1 MSLSGKV
8 VLITGSSRG
17 IGKATALR
25 LASEGASVVINYVSN
40 EASANSLVEQ
50 IGSDRALA
58 VQADA
63 SNMSDLDR
71 LVHSAVAKFGKI
83 DVLIPNAGILP
94 MKDLENTTEADFDKT
109 YNLMVKG
116 PYFLAQVSTRILSLK
131 RPKRLTISQK
141 AAKHIPSGGRII
153 FVSTGVTVVS
163 NIAPT
168 YLLYASAKGAIE
180 QMARVMAKDLARKGI
195 LVNAIAPGPTTTE
208 LFLEGKSEQVLKAVA
223 GSSPFGRVGEPD
235 EIASVMSFLCG
246 KDSSWMSGQVLR
258 VNGAMT

>member
-71 LVHSAVAKFGKI
+71 LVDSAVAKFGKI

-116 PYFLAQVSTRILSLK
+116 PYFLAQVSTRILSSLK
-131 RPKRLTISQK
+131 TAEENDHRAESRKAHPIWRPNYLRLHWSHCCLQYCTHIS
-141 AAKHIPSGGRII
+141 P
-153 FVSTGVTVVS
+153 
-163 NIAPT
+163 
-168 YLLYASAKGAIE
+168 
-180 QMARVMAKDLARKGI
+180 
-195 LVNAIAPGPTTTE
+195 
-208 LFLEGKSEQVLKAVA
+208 
-223 GSSPFGRVGEPD
+223 
-235 EIASVMSFLCG
+235 LC
-246 KDSSWMSGQVLR
+246 LR
-258 VNGAMT
+258 

>member
-25 LASEGASVVINYVSN
+25 LASEGASVVINYVYN

-71 LVHSAVAKFGKI
+71 LVDSAVAKFGKI

-94 MKDLENTTEADFDKT
+94 M
-109 YNLMVKG
+109 
-116 PYFLAQVSTRILSLK
+116 
-131 RPKRLTISQK
+131 
-141 AAKHIPSGGRII
+141 
-153 FVSTGVTVVS
+153 
-163 NIAPT
+163 
-168 YLLYASAKGAIE
+168 
-180 QMARVMAKDLARKGI
+180 
-195 LVNAIAPGPTTTE
+195 
-208 LFLEGKSEQVLKAVA
+208 EGKHY
-223 GSSPFGRVGEPD
+223 R
-235 EIASVMSFLCG
+235 
-246 KDSSWMSGQVLR
+246 SGFR
-258 VNGAMT
+258 

>member
-71 LVHSAVAKFGKI
+71 LVDSAVAKFGKI

-116 PYFLAQVSTRILSLK
+116 PYFLAQVSTRIPSSLK
-131 RPKRLTISQK
+131 TAEETDHCRKPQSTSHL
-141 AAKHIPSGGRII
+141 AA
-153 FVSTGVTVVS
+153 
-163 NIAPT
+163 
-168 YLLYASAKGAIE
+168 
-180 QMARVMAKDLARKGI
+180 
-195 LVNAIAPGPTTTE
+195 E
-208 LFLEGKSEQVLKAVA
+208 LS
-223 GSSPFGRVGEPD
+223 SSPLE
-235 EIASVMSFLCG
+235 SL
-246 KDSSWMSGQVLR
+246 
-258 VNGAMT
+258 